1 MQAIKGKLVLILIV
15 AVTLLVPLLGT
26 AGMAVSMITV
36 LIGGEEEE
44 VKADTNVGIVVEIS
58 AEVENYREQVLEEAK
73 KYDKE
78 QYIDLYLAVMMQES
92 GGRGNDVFQCSESL
106 GYPPNT
112 LSTDASIQQGVKY
125 LSGMLDKASVKSPG
139 DIDNIKLALQGYN
152 FGGSYISFALQQDGK
167 WTQENVN
174 QFAANASG
182 GNVRLNEEAAKNM
195 GMWAYG
201 DQYYTQ
207 HVLRYYPLAAEGQG
221 YIEAGEAA
229 KVPLEN
235 RMGWLFPN
243 GVPEDEDEMQQY
255 LARIEVEIIDDT
267 GNETTMT
274 LTVHEKLAT
283 EIKVIFKEMKELK
296 FKIKTWETAAYNWRP
311 MASDNSKLSYHSYG
325 SCVDINTYNNAAPYT
340 SGTYL
345 PGEDEFALTQEI
357 VNIWKEHGFY
367 WGGDWDGYFFDPMHF
382 TYTNN

>member
-1 MQAIKGKLVLILIV
+1 MV
-15 AVTLLVPLLGT
+15 
-26 AGMAVSMITV
+26 
-36 LIGGEEEE
+36 
-44 VKADTNVGIVVEIS
+44 N
-58 AEVENYREQVLEEAK
+58 
-73 KYDKE
+73 
-78 QYIDLYLAVMMQES
+78 
-92 GGRGNDVFQCSESL
+92 GR
-106 GYPPNT
+106 
-112 LSTDASIQQGVKY
+112 
-125 LSGMLDKASVKSPG
+125 
-139 DIDNIKLALQGYN
+139 
-152 FGGSYISFALQQDGK
+152 
-167 WTQENVN
+167 VN
-174 QFAANASG
+174 
-182 GNVRLNEEAAKNM
+182 EDAAKNM

-296 FKIKTWETAAYNWRP
+296 FKIKTWETVAYNWRP

-345 PGEDEFALTQEI
+345 PGEDEFAVTQEI